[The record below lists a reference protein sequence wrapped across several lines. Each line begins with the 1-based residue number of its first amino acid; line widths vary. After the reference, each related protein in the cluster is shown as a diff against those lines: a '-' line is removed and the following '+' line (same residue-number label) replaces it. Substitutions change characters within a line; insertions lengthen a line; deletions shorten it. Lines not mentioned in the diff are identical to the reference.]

1 MNAAESVEAW
11 IEKAD
16 GDYHAALVGM
26 RQKKHPLYDA
36 TCFHCQQCAEKYLK
50 GFLVRYKVAFRK
62 THDLRE
68 LNTQCSEI
76 DGTFKLV
83 ANDLL
88 LLKNYAVPFRYP
100 GSNATEGEAR
110 EAVAAMKEIRR
121 FVRKRL
127 GLK

>member
-11 IEKAD
+11 IDKAE
-16 GDYHAALVGM
+16 GDYHMALAAM
-26 RQKKHPLYDA
+26 RQIKHPLYDA
-36 TCFHCQQCAEKYLK
+36 ACFHRQQCAEKYLK

-62 THDLRE
+62 THDLRG
-68 LNTQCSEI
+68 LNSQCLEI
-76 DGTFKLV
+76 DGAFNLI
-83 ANDLL
+83 ANDLV

-100 GSNATEGEAR
+100 GATATEGEAR
-110 EAVAAMKEIRR
+110 EAVAAMKEVRK

>member
-11 IEKAD
+11 IVKAD
-16 GDYHAALVGM
+16 EDYGAVLVLA
-26 RQKKHPLYDA
+26 RKRKAPPTDVI
-36 TCFHCQQCAEKYLK
+36 CFHSQQCVEKYLK

-68 LNTQCSEI
+68 LNAQCSEI
-76 DGTFKLV
+76 DGTFHLI

-88 LLKNYAVPFRYP
+88 ILKNYAVPFRYP
-100 GSNATEGEAR
+100 GVTATEAEAR
-110 EAVAAMKEIRR
+110 EAVAAMKQVRK
-121 FVRKRL
+121 FVRARL